1 MPDKR
6 QVGFVRL
13 HDLFAGLIGATHL
26 FKEMIARL
34 KGHPELKHTPDL
46 RDFQ

>member
-13 HDLFAGLIGATHL
+13 LDLFAALIGATHL

-34 KGHPELKHTPDL
+34 KAIPS
-46 RDFQ
+46 